1 MERRAFRRIVQQAID
16 SLPRELAER
25 VRDVEIVIED
35 EPTEEQLAEQG
46 LDPEEDTLFGLYEG
60 TPLPEREHN
69 FGMAL
74 PDRITIF
81 YGPLVD
87 CFETADEIRRQIRIT
102 VIHEIAHF
110 FGLEDDDIEDLG
122 Y

>member
-1 MERRAFRRIVQQAID
+1 MDRRAFRRIVREAID
-16 SLPRELAER
+16 SLPEEFAER
-25 VRDVEIVIED
+25 MRDVEVVIED
-35 EPTEEQLAEQG
+35 EPTPEQIAEQG
-46 LDPEEDTLFGLYEG
+46 LDPGQDTLFGLYEG

-69 FGMAL
+69 FGMSL

-81 YGPLVD
+81 YGPLID
-87 CFETADEIRRQIRIT
+87 CFETPKDIREQIRIT